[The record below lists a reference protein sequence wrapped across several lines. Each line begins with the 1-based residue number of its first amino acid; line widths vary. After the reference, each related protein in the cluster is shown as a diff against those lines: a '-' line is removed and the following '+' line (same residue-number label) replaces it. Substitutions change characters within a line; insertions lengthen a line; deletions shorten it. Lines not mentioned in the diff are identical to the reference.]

1 MIPNLVQARGSK
13 VCQVAL
19 FCILGKGF
27 TILRMVTKLVARK
40 EGEGQK
46 CFFFIEI
53 EILYKKTSYSRSFPP
68 FELV

>member
-1 MIPNLVQARGSK
+1 MQEASK
-13 VCQVAL
+13 SAKWPCLAFSV
-19 FCILGKGF
+19 IKGLIF
-27 TILRMVTKLVARK
+27 LRMVTKLVARK
-40 EGEGQK
+40 EGESQK